1 MSTAYII
8 SANYRDRS
16 SVNKWLVREESQ
28 KPEQAIPVKS
38 VVATGVVFQ
47 GSNHYESGFG
57 CSTVARALD
66 VDYHFDGY
74 QDKWGD
80 TYNKSPKVKAK
91 HQDLGFN
98 GSYFYLKDSEKMRNT
113 LEELVLLSDG
123 KMKALV

>member
-1 MSTAYII
+1 MSYII
-8 SANYRDRS
+8 SANYRDRQS
-16 SVNKWLVREESQ
+16 KYKWLVRGESQ

-66 VDYHFDGY
+66 VNYHFDGY
-74 QDKWGD
+74 EDKWGN
-80 TYNKSPKVKAK
+80 TYDGSPKVKED

-98 GSYFYLKDSEKMRNT
+98 GSYFYLKDSENMRNT

-123 KMKALV
+123 KMKALI